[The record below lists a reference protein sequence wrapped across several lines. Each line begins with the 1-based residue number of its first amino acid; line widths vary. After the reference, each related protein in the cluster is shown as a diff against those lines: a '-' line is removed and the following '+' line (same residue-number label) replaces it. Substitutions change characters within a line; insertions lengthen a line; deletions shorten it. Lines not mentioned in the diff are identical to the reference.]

1 MSAEDRA
8 LDDENE
14 RRAMVEPALL
24 EGVEADDVIAL
35 PREVAHYF
43 TRVLRLV
50 DGEEVSLLDGEG
62 RVIDGALV
70 TGDAPGVR
78 VRAARVVDDPLPPLV
93 VYQALVRGAKLDE
106 VVQRATELGADRVV
120 VFRAERSNVPTT
132 ACKLDRLAR
141 VAQDATRQSRR
152 TRALKVSGVLTL
164 AQVCDELARV
174 DAPTLVCVVGAERA
188 ASGILSADVRTRTN
202 GARFVIGPE
211 GGLSDDE
218 RAVLVAAGAT
228 PCALGAHVLRTET
241 AGLAAL
247 AAAQA
252 ALGAL

>member
-8 LDDENE
+8 FDDENE

-24 EGVEADDVIAL
+24 EGARVDDVIVL

-43 TRVLRLV
+43 TRVLRLK
-50 DGEEVSLLDGEG
+50 DGQEVSLLDGQG
-62 RVIDGALV
+62 RVVDGALV
-70 TGDAPGVR
+70 TVDAPGVR
-78 VRAARVVDDPLPPLV
+78 VRAARVVLDPLPPLV

-120 VFRAERSNVPTT
+120 VFRAERSNVPAT
-132 ACKLDRLAR
+132 AYKFDRLAR
-141 VAQDATRQSRR
+141 IAHDATRQSRR
-152 TRALKVSGVLTL
+152 TRALRVSGVLTL

-174 DAPTLVCVVGAERA
+174 DAPTLVCVVGAPRA
-188 ASGILSADVRTRTN
+188 ASGVLADDTRTRTR

-211 GGLSDDE
+211 GGLTDDE
-218 RAVLVAAGAT
+218 RALLVAAGAT